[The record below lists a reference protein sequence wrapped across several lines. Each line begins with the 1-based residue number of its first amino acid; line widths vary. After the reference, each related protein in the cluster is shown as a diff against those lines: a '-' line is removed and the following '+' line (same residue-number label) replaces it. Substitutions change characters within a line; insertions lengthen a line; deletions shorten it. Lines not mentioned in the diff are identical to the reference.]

1 MPGGEDI
8 HTLIERQDSTALR
21 QMAGEARKPEARMF
35 LALLAEMVNQQQKK
49 KSIQLKRTA

>member
-1 MPGGEDI
+1 MPGGEI
-8 HTLIERQDSTALR
+8 GTLIARQDGAALR

-35 LALLAEMVNQQQKK
+35 LALLAEMVDQQQK

>member
-35 LALLAEMVNQQQKK
+35 LALLADMVDQQQKK